1 MDIIT
6 LAEVSGNLSI
16 LGYGIAALGPALG
29 LGIAVG
35 KTVESITLPTST
47 GGDAHVFAIGFDGTT
62 AASSQKTAAVPHLGH
77 AQTVRPDPTHV
88 VPTVDDSANAS

>member
-35 KTVESITLPTST
+35 KTVESMARQPEISGQLRTTM
-47 GGDAHVFAIGFDGTT
+47 FIGL
-62 AASSQKTAAVPHLGH
+62 ALIEVLALLGFV
-77 AQTVRPDPTHV
+77 ALFI
-88 VPTVDDSANAS
+88 A